1 MSSPG
6 SPIPPPSSRSAE
18 GKIVPTARRPRPRIA
33 EYTPDAMWCFV
44 QQGHFTFI
52 PRNLFHVCSSIFTY
66 GLAPCF
72 GVLLIGKSGVGL
84 AHIAQPCFGRGEENL
99 TAEDVPDAVTK
110 LRRLMQLFFEKVPSP
125 NKVILVSGSGA
136 TITLATKEIWGLFK
150 TYVRGVVPNTQ
161 AQEEDSEIAYEL
173 ATEQVYRKVNFN
185 DRIGPRIIFETVD
198 LVTFGPPRM
207 DEFGVRGI
215 VTPKT
220 AHGSDGK
227 EGL

>member
-6 SPIPPPSSRSAE
+6 YPIPPPSSRSAE
-18 GKIVPTARRPRPRIA
+18 GKIVPTASRPRPRIP

-52 PRNLFHVCSSIFTY
+52 SRNLFHVCSSIFTHS
-66 GLAPCF
+66 LAPCF

-84 AHIAQPCFGRGEENL
+84 AHIDQPCFGRGEENL
-99 TAEDVPDAVTK
+99 TAEDVPDAVKK
-110 LRRLMQLFFEKVPSP
+110 LKRLMQLFFEKVPSP
-125 NKVILVSGSGA
+125 NTVILLSGSAA
-136 TITLATKEIWGLFK
+136 TITLATKEIWGQFK

-161 AQEEDSEIAYEL
+161 ALEDSEIAYEL
-173 ATEQVYRKVNFN
+173 ATERVYHKVNFN

-198 LVTFGPPRM
+198 LVTLGPPRM

-215 VTPKT
+215 DTPKT
-220 AHGSDGK
+220 THGSDGK